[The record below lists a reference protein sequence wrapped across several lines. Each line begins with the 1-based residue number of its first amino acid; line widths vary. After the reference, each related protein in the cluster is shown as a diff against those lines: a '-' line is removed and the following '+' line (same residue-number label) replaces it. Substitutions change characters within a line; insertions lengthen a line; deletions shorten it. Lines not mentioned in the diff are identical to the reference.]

1 MWERFACGCG
11 GAGGQ
16 SPSIG
21 FPADTCRYRCWPV
34 KTICPLPRT
43 RQFAGLGCP
52 PDTTALN
59 TAIVTQ
65 DCRYGQRCNPGH
77 PRPVRSQRQRSQPGG
92 STWSASFRIPWL
104 PDQARTT
111 RPCRSWPD
119 HRWQTNRWQTQKRCE
134 PPYTA
139 TAGRCQAPERPG
151 EALVALG
158 QHRGAA
164 VGGGHSQAVFSF
176 LAAGGIVACR
186 TLKKIRVFF
195 FRRYLSR
202 APQLFVWLGMDF
214 WGFSLFPQAI
224 TSRFPSTAFPLAV
237 RVR

>member
-1 MWERFACGCG
+1 MGYQEVSKKKANLGNGPGNGPIPTPQPVSRLPSILIEPAGGSSSYSTPAAEEADVKSGKGVIARAVAVWERFACGCG

-134 PPYTA
+134 PALYRDSGPM
-139 TAGRCQAPERPG
+139 PG
-151 EALVALG
+151 TREA
-158 QHRGAA
+158 R
-164 VGGGHSQAVFSF
+164 
-176 LAAGGIVACR
+176 
-186 TLKKIRVFF
+186 
-195 FRRYLSR
+195 
-202 APQLFVWLGMDF
+202 
-214 WGFSLFPQAI
+214 
-224 TSRFPSTAFPLAV
+224 
-237 RVR
+237 